1 MAEPDVV
8 ERLLD
13 WEELQLL
20 IDGAEPAGTVRMLQ
34 LLELV
39 EPFEL
44 EPLELEALRDELEAR
59 GVDLVEEAEPEE
71 AAPHRRRSSPSPSRR
86 PTRCSSSS
94 ARPANTRC

>member
-8 ERLLD
+8 ERLLE

-44 EPLELEALRDELEAR
+44 EPLDLEALHHTLSAATDDHR
-59 GVDLVEEAEPEE
+59 E
-71 AAPHRRRSSPSPSRR
+71 AAAAFVEKREPRFVGR
-86 PTRCSSSS
+86 
-94 ARPANTRC
+94 